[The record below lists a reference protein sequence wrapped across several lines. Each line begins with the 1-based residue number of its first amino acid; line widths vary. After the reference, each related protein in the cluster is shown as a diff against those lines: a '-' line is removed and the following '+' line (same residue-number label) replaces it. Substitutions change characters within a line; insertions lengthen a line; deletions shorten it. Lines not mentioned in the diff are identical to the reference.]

1 MKTLL
6 HFFVFAG
13 SLVAADSAPKLVPR
27 PIPGLTLPSPE
38 EAPLIQPLKTPSVQP
53 SPAILA
59 VNPDQARVLYI
70 HRRATLP
77 AEFTKDLP
85 APSGAPATSADAT
98 NLQVRQG
105 AIKIIPKSQVANLL
119 QAQE

>member
-6 HFFVFAG
+6 LSFVFAG
-13 SLVAADSAPKLVPR
+13 SLVAADPAPKLVPR

-53 SPAILA
+53 SPAILT

-85 APSGAPATSADAT
+85 APSAAPAASADAT

-119 QAQE
+119 QPQE